1 MSTREIGAL
10 GEAQAVAY
18 LKKNGYKILE
28 TNFSTIF
35 GEIDIIARDKKDIVF
50 IEVKLRRTKEFGF
63 PEEAVN
69 ERKQSR
75 IIKSA
80 LSYAKIKRLCS
91 GNMRFD
97 VIAIGPEPGKIE
109 LTKDAFSSDG
119 SYTM

>member
-75 IIKSA
+75 IIKF
-80 LSYAKIKRLCS
+80 CS
-91 GNMRFD
+91 FLR
-97 VIAIGPEPGKIE
+97 
-109 LTKDAFSSDG
+109 KDKTAVQREHEVRCHCNWARAG
-119 SYTM
+119 